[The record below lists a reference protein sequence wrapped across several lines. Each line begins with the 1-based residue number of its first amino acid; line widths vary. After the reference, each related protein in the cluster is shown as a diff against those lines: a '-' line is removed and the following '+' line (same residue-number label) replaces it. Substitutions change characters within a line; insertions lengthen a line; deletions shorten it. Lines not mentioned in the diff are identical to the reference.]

1 MIERNELSVK
11 LSEPFLR
18 ASLANLRHI
27 KSPGC
32 SSGLLSQMLNIF
44 LFLPF
49 IGLESEHLPD
59 PVTHCL
65 TDVLE
70 TLLM

>member
-32 SSGLLSQMLNIF
+32 SSGILSQILNIF
-44 LFLPF
+44 CLAF
-49 IGLESEHLPD
+49 IEVESEHLPD
-59 PVTHCL
+59 PVTHC
-65 TDVLE
+65 
-70 TLLM
+70 